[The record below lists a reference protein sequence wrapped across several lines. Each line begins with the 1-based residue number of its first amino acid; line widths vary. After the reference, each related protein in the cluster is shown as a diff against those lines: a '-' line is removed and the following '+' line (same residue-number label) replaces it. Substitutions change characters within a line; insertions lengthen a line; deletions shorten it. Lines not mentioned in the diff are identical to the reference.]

1 LEAEVGFR
9 KTQAVTI
16 TAGTACL
23 HAQLRRMLCGL
34 RALTERRAPGSGSFP
49 IIATLLLLAAAAGA
63 QAAHDPTAV
72 LEQARTSL
80 KAMAQNL
87 EKYVCV
93 ETINRSYY
101 QRVAPRKAPATAE
114 PPPACAPPPPDDPYE
129 LATTDRVRL
138 EVTVSEGS
146 ELHSWPGATRFDE
159 RNVDDLIRNG
169 PVSTGSF
176 GAYLNSV
183 FGQPGVAYHFQ
194 GEQSVDG
201 KPVFEYSYQVPLSA
215 SRFEVKTDAGWH
227 PTAYEGEFRLD
238 PQTYELR
245 RLTVRTIDPPSGAA
259 FCHAAS
265 TLDYQRVHIGD
276 SDLLLPRQAELQIE
290 LKDGPETQ
298 NVTTFSQCREYQA
311 ESEIVFDESAN
322 TPGAAP
328 QGAERGRVTLPIG
341 LPVMLALSGPID
353 TASSAAGDPVD
364 AKVVKPVLRPGTN
377 AVLVPAGAVVR
388 GRIRRV
394 EHHMLPSPYFRIV
407 LAFNRV
413 EVNGAVSP
421 FVVRSEPDKGLA
433 EKLNANLELR
443 DTGIWYWGVG
453 TFLFPTNKTQLVI
466 PAGFESRWFTLATG
480 GR

>member
-1 LEAEVGFR
+1 
-9 KTQAVTI
+9 VTVP
-16 TAGTACL
+16 AG
-23 HAQLRRMLCGL
+23 RSVILC
-34 RALTERRAPGSGSFP
+34 F
-49 IIATLLLLAAAAGA
+49 AAAVAYG
-63 QAAHDPTAV
+63 QAEHDPAAV
-72 LEQARTSL
+72 LEQARTRL
-80 KAMAQNL
+80 QAMAHNL

-101 QRVAPRKAPATAE
+101 QRVTARKAPVAPE
-114 PPPACAPPPPDDPYE
+114 PSACAPPPPNDPYQ

-138 EVTVSEGS
+138 EVTVSEGA

-176 GAYLNSV
+176 GAYMNSV
-183 FGQPGVAYHFQ
+183 FGQPGVAYQ
-194 GEQSVDG
+194 YKGEQSVNA
-201 KPVFEYSYQVPLSA
+201 KSLFEYSYRVPLTA
-215 SRFEVKTDAGWH
+215 SHFEVKTDEGWR

-238 PQTYELR
+238 PQTYELQ
-245 RLTVRTIDPPSGAA
+245 RLTVRTVDPPAGAA
-259 FCHAAS
+259 FCQASS
-265 TLDYQRVHIGD
+265 TLDYQRIHIGD

-290 LKDGPETQ
+290 LKNGPETR
-298 NVTTFSQCREYQA
+298 NATTFADCREYQA

-322 TPGAAP
+322 TASKTVQSFG
-328 QGAERGRVTLPIG
+328 RGRVALPIG
-341 LPVMLALSGPID
+341 LPVTLALEGPID
-353 TASSAAGDPVD
+353 TATAAAGDPVD
-364 AKVVKPVLRPGTN
+364 AKVVKAVRRPGSN
-377 AVLVPAGAVVR
+377 EELVPAGATVR

-394 EHHMLPSPYFRIV
+394 EHHLLPSPYFRIV

-421 FVVRSEPDKGLA
+421 FVVRSEPGKELS

-453 TFLFPTNKTQLVI
+453 TFLFPSNKPQLVI
-466 PAGFESRWFTLATG
+466 PAGYESKWFTLATG